1 MLAATAQGSV
11 RRSVLGEKKKRQATA
26 MRAGLAARDVTISSK
41 RNPHPTPV
49 LLSPEPAF
57 AQ

>member
-11 RRSVLGEKKKRQATA
+11 RRSVLGKKKRQATA